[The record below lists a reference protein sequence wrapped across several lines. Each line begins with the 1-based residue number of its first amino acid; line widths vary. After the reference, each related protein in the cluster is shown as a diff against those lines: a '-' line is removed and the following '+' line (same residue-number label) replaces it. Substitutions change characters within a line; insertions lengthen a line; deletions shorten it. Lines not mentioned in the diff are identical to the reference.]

1 MDEVDEQLIGR
12 VEKLEKDLGAL
23 DELFDG
29 FNLSALKVHSD
40 FEKRIKALESVITH
54 TIPYPEQVINDN
66 KQANNP
72 LTKEEIECLDQAL
85 KFFYKDAPLQ
95 YEIILQKKLA
105 SYLEK

>member
-1 MDEVDEQLIGR
+1 VDEQLIGR

-66 KQANNP
+66 PQTKNP
-72 LTKEEIECLDQAL
+72 LSSVLINCLLRCIHDL
-85 KFFYKDAPLQ
+85 RHCGYNIDVNIVEVETLL
-95 YEIILQKKLA
+95 E